1 MKNLRV
7 FSVDKSIIKRNIHKL
22 ISILLKKF
30 GLRITFLEVNIVNS
44 DYVLDLNK
52 KYLKHNYNTD
62 ILTFNY
68 STDSSNLE
76 GEIYISLEDA
86 KKNSQRFN
94 CTLNEELK
102 RLITHGIL
110 HLIGFD
116 DTTKSQKIKMKKMEN
131 ESLKLF
137 QDLTIIN

>member
-30 GLRITFLEVNIVNS
+30 GLRITFLEVNIVSS